1 MDRSKEWMAEH
12 GELERYEKVYARL
25 RAAFG
30 RAPTHQEVT
39 NAMDDDVIESFTK
52 AIKDD

>member
-12 GELERYEKVYARL
+12 GELVRYEQTYDRL
-25 RAAFG
+25 KRQLG
-30 RAPTHQEVT
+30 RAPTHREVT